1 MGLEIERKFLVAHA
15 GWRGLATGSAQL
27 EQFYL
32 FSREGASVRVRI
44 SDGRAARLTIKTGR
58 DGLSRGEFEYD
69 IPLQDA
75 VELRESRVGK
85 LVEKTRHIVPLAGS
99 WQVEVDVFAG
109 ALDGLVMAEVEL
121 KTADDAPPLP
131 DFLGREVTGDAR
143 YFNSQ
148 LALEGMP
155 PAPD

>member
-1 MGLEIERKFLVAHA
+1 MGQEIERKFLVAHD
-15 GWRGLATGSAQL
+15 GWRRLATGSAQL

-44 SDGRAARLTIKTGR
+44 RNGRAARLTIKTGSA
-58 DGLSRGEFEYD
+58 GLSRGEFEYD

-85 LVEKTRHIVPLAGS
+85 LVEKTRHIVPLAGG

-109 ALDGLVMAEVEL
+109 ALDGLVTAEIEL
-121 KTADDAPPLP
+121 KTMDDAPPLP
-131 DFLGREVTGDAR
+131 DFLGREVTGDPR
-143 YFNSQ
+143 YLNAQ
-148 LALEGMP
+148 LAQNGRPLPE
-155 PAPD
+155 A

>member
-15 GWRGLATGSAQL
+15 GWRAQAVGAVRL

-32 FSREGASVRVRI
+32 FSREDASVRVRI
-44 SDGRAARLTIKTGR
+44 RDGRAARLTIKTGR

-85 LVEKTRHIVPLAGS
+85 LVEKTRHIVPLEGG
-99 WQVEVDVFAG
+99 WQAEVDVFTG
-109 ALDGLVMAEVEL
+109 TLDGLVMAEIEL
-121 KTADDAPPLP
+121 KTMDDAPPLP
-131 DFLGREVTGDAR
+131 DFLGREVTGDPR
-143 YFNSQ
+143 YFNAQ
-148 LALEGMP
+148 LAVEGRP
-155 PAPD
+155 PAEA

>member
-1 MGLEIERKFLVAHA
+1 MGLEIERKFLVAHD
-15 GWRGLATGSAQL
+15 GWRAQAVGAARL

-44 SDGRAARLTIKTGR
+44 SNGETARLTIKTGR

-69 IPLQDA
+69 IPLKDA
-75 VELRESRVGK
+75 LDLRESRVGN
-85 LVEKTRHIVPLAGS
+85 LVEKTRHIVPLEGG

-109 ALDGLVMAEVEL
+109 ALAGLVMAEIEL
-121 KTADDAPPLP
+121 KTRGDAPSLP

-143 YFNSQ
+143 FFNSH
-148 LALEGMP
+148 LALEGLP
-155 PAPD
+155 QSPD